1 MKRSFQIQKVTVPA
15 NSTKVVMLQLRET
28 YKRCTGVFAVPETA
42 GVDLSPISLNCKIAQ
57 NEVLPTGTDLVFL
70 TFNGNSALKDVIYD
84 FTKDNIPAKSS
95 DAELEFKNK
104 SANALTFNFYFVLE
118 ND

>member
-15 NSTKVVMLQLRET
+15 NSTKVEMLQLRET
-28 YKRCTGVFAVPETA
+28 YKRCTGIFVVPETA
-42 GVDLSPISLNCKIAQ
+42 NTDLSPISLTCKIAQ
-57 NEVLPTGTDLVFL
+57 NEILPQGTDIVFL
-70 TFNGNSALKDVIYD
+70 TFNGNSALKDVVYD
-84 FTKDNIPAKSS
+84 FAKDNIPAKSS
-95 DAELEFKNK
+95 DAELEFKNS